1 MTDQTND
8 RRDFVKTAALAAAA
22 LAAGDAGFPAI
33 AKGAS
38 PMILPPLPW
47 ADNALEPFISKN
59 TIGFH
64 YGKHHKTY
72 FDNLNGMVA
81 GKPEADMDLVSIV
94 KSSAGKADKTAMF
107 NNSAQVWNH
116 TFYWNSLRPKGD
128 AKVPKEIA
136 DKIDASFEG
145 GYEGF
150 KKEFS
155 GAAMGQ
161 FGSGWAWL
169 VAEGGKLKVVK
180 TAERRDPAHHG
191 CHASPDARRLGACV
205 LPRLPEPQ
213 EGLRRRRGRQP
224 PELGLRG
231 GEPAEGLTARR
242 APGRSWRKKRGRG

>member
-1 MTDQTND
+1 MSGNIND
-8 RRDFVKTAALAAAA
+8 SRRNFVKTAALAAAV
-22 LAAGDAGFPAI
+22 LAAKDAGFPAI

-47 ADNALEPFISKN
+47 ADNALEPIISKN

-116 TFYWNSLRPKGD
+116 TFYWNSLRPKSD
-128 AKVPKEIA
+128 AKMPKEIA
-136 DKIDASFEG
+136 DKIEGSFEG

-155 GAAMGQ
+155 SAAMGQ

-169 VAEGGKLKVVK
+169 VLDGDKLKVVK
-180 TAERRDPAHHG
+180 TGNAHVPLTTG
-191 CHASPDARRLGACV
+191 LKPLLTIDVWEHAYYLDY
-205 LPRLPEPQ
+205 Q
-213 EGLRRRRGRQP
+213 N
-224 PELGLRG
+224 
-231 GEPAEGLTARR
+231 RR
-242 APGRSWRKKRGRG
+242 ADYISAVLDKLVNWDFAAENLG